1 MSENDVNRSRYV
13 ERIRKLLALSG
24 SGNEHE
30 AAIARKRADAMMEK
44 YAITHMELGEAEF
57 GSGDF
62 ETATKDRAKWKVD
75 LYTSIGF
82 IFGCQVAYFTSLNQ
96 NMTITFYGKKP
107 MVEIALYISDVI
119 TRGLATAWDNHK
131 QLLKQHS
138 IPLNSTT
145 RNSFHEAFAG
155 GVITTVSRIFNGMSP
170 EEQDQHRADVE
181 AANHLTQDIPVKK
194 RRDTNRKHQD
204 RLATAAGYL
213 AGKAQNINIGV
224 GTAAP
229 NARVTTDTTTH
240 PA

>member
-1 MSENDVNRSRYV
+1 MTENENNRSLYV
-13 ERIRKLLALSG
+13 ERIRKLLALAG
-24 SGNEHE
+24 SSNEHE
-30 AAIARKRADAMMEK
+30 SAIARKRADAMMEK

-62 ETATKDRAKWKVD
+62 ETATKDRAKWKTS
-75 LYTSIGF
+75 LYVAIGY
-82 IFGCQVAYFTSLNQ
+82 IFGCQTTYHTNLDQKLV
-96 NMTITFYGKKP
+96 ITFYGKKP

-131 QLLKQHS
+131 KLLKQHS

-229 NARVTTDTTTH
+229 NARVTTDATTH